1 MDLNTNPSK
10 SRSNTLIGH
19 KVENTVCVVDNDD
32 IRYLCQVIS
41 GPDQSQTETLPAL
54 HHLRSTGK
62 QLDRG

>member
-1 MDLNTNPSK
+1 M
-10 SRSNTLIGH
+10 
-19 KVENTVCVVDNDD
+19 CVVDNGD

-62 QLDRG
+62 QLADVCIFIMSVAGVGLATTSGS